1 MGQDAEAVPLPP
13 MWPQGDMGRWGG
25 VPGSDCTLLVLAPH
39 RASVCSQQA
48 CAPDSELE
56 SNHTR
61 DFRETEQL
69 AKPLSDTV
77 ADTLLLAAILFASGL
92 GAFSV
97 FAGVNGDVCPPL
109 QRNTVFLGPEHPAC
123 GSLFAR
129 PPLCSPVTTGLG
141 CLCSVFPAEPQSGT
155 HTDCRP
161 CTLASLSSVHLRLL
175 GVRAW
180 RGRAFLSGAERDHGA
195 GALTP
200 PTFLASASYIS

>member
-1 MGQDAEAVPLPP
+1 MPLPP

-56 SNHTR
+56 SNHTL

-109 QRNTVFLGPEHPAC
+109 QRNTEFSSAPSTLRAAHCLPVLPSAPR
-123 GSLFAR
+123 S
-129 PPLCSPVTTGLG
+129 PLALAASAL
-141 CLCSVFPAEPQSGT
+141 SFPQS
-155 HTDCRP
+155 R
-161 CTLASLSSVHLRLL
+161 
-175 GVRAW
+175 RAGLT
-180 RGRAFLSGAERDHGA
+180 RTVGRAHWLLCREC
-195 GALTP
+195 
-200 PTFLASASYIS
+200 I